1 MGVLHAATVHPK
13 DKDRQTNK
21 VKVEV
26 NKIYNVILNYNLSS
40 DVL

>member
-1 MGVLHAATVHPK
+1 MRTVVAATVHPK
-13 DKDRQTNK
+13 DKDRQINK

-26 NKIYNVILNYNLSS
+26 NKIYVVILNYNLSS